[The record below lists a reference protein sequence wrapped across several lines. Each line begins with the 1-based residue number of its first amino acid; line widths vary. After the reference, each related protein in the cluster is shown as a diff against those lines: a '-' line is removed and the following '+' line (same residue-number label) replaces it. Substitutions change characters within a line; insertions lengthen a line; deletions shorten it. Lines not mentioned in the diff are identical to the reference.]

1 MAVTSVTAFFWRAI
15 SLKTM
20 KELMESNIKKNYVFS
35 FLMNFRLSSGLWMIY
50 MASRGMS
57 LTQIGFLEGIFHVTS
72 LTMEVPTG
80 SIGDLFGRKLS
91 RSMGRC
97 LSFASILILI
107 GSTSFLHFTAFMIL
121 AALSYNLESGSGEA
135 LVYDSIKYLGRE
147 DRFMSVLGKQEAV
160 FQVSSVGAL
169 LLGGLLG
176 TFDYH
181 LAFWTSVGII
191 GFSIF
196 YSLSFTEP
204 PISESETRNPK
215 SLLGF
220 FVQISESFT
229 LIAGDRKVSFLIFF
243 VQAILAFST
252 CIFFYMQNY
261 WKGLGRNEFQIGV
274 FLAIGS
280 FLAGLMAMK
289 VHRISFLLKEKKVLI
304 VLPLI
309 SVLAMW
315 GVAFSTNKLPF
326 FLAISIVESMLF
338 VAGTDYL
345 NRLIP
350 SKSRAT
356 VISFSSMVYS
366 LTMIIIFPIF
376 GRIADR
382 VSFGVAFFS
391 LAVAASFLYVIS
403 MYLLKRIT

>member
-1 MAVTSVTAFFWRAI
+1 
-15 SLKTM
+15 
-20 KELMESNIKKNYVFS
+20 
-35 FLMNFRLSSGLWMIY
+35 MNFRLSNGLWMIY

-80 SIGDLFGRKLS
+80 SIADLFGRKLS

-135 LVYDSIKYLGRE
+135 LVYDSMKYLGRE

-181 LAFWTSVGII
+181 LAFWASVGII

-204 PISESETRNPK
+204 PISESGTRNPK

-220 FVQISESFT
+220 FAQISESFT
-229 LIAGDRKVSFLIFF
+229 LIARDRKVSFLIFF
-243 VQAILAFST
+243 VQAILAFSA

-261 WKGLGRNEFQIGV
+261 WKGLGRNEFQIGI

-315 GVAFSTNKLPF
+315 GIALSTSKLPF
-326 FLAISIVESMLF
+326 FLSISIVESMLF

-345 NRLIP
+345 NKLIP

-356 VISFSSMVYS
+356 IISFSSMVYS

-391 LAVAASFLYVIS
+391 LALAASFLYVIS
-403 MYLLKRIT
+403 MYLLKIIT